1 VIEALRACTP
11 HFCREQVIQRL
22 DQPPVTP
29 EDDEFIADENLLLHP
44 EYYYKQSLEGV
55 SADNDT
61 VKHCNL
67 AYNNIDKFNCG
78 CGCAAQAVRD
88 VELDARLLRLSLTFV
103 Q

>member
-1 VIEALRACTP
+1 VLSGRITDR
-11 HFCREQVIQRL
+11 RL
-22 DQPPVTP
+22 G
-29 EDDEFIADENLLLHP
+29 IISRHSLLLLHP

-67 AYNNIDKFNCG
+67 AYSNIDKFNCG
-78 CGCAAQAVRD
+78 CGCAAQAVCD